1 MSNGRTPIGERI
13 ACNVCFWCTRLG
25 YIDTMNA
32 FRKVLLIAARS
43 QHSMW
48 LVVFVFGL
56 NYSIE
61 TLETCSLKWFLSCL
75 SLCMIWFIMENF
87 LSSYRCTHSMESQ
100 KTCCITLKYIQFRC
114 PTERQRNEPFQSNLA
129 HFECLNSRKIIIF
142 RIYRYKLQRSNAFK
156 CICFFVPKIDANW
169 FNWDAWHTLNFRN
182 W

>member
-1 MSNGRTPIGERI
+1 MQ
-13 ACNVCFWCTRLG
+13 C
-25 YIDTMNA
+25 
-32 FRKVLLIAARS
+32 VLLVYSTWIYRHYECFSKSASHCRSLSALYVIGSFCIRPKLFTWNARNL
-43 QHSMW
+43 
-48 LVVFVFGL
+48 LVKMISVVPV
-56 NYSIE
+56 
-61 TLETCSLKWFLSCL
+61 

>member
-1 MSNGRTPIGERI
+1 MQ
-13 ACNVCFWCTRLG
+13 C
-25 YIDTMNA
+25 
-32 FRKVLLIAARS
+32 VLLVYSTWIYRHYECFSKSASHCRSLSALYVIGSFCIWPKLFTWNARNL
-43 QHSMW
+43 
-48 LVVFVFGL
+48 LVKMISVVPV
-56 NYSIE
+56 
-61 TLETCSLKWFLSCL
+61 

-129 HFECLNSRKIIIF
+129 LFKCLTSRKIIIF

>member
-1 MSNGRTPIGERI
+1 MQ
-13 ACNVCFWCTRLG
+13 C
-25 YIDTMNA
+25 
-32 FRKVLLIAARS
+32 VLLVYSTWIYRHYECFSKSASHCRSLSALYVIGSFCIQPKLFTWNARNL
-43 QHSMW
+43 
-48 LVVFVFGL
+48 LVKMISVVPV
-56 NYSIE
+56 
-61 TLETCSLKWFLSCL
+61 

>member
-1 MSNGRTPIGERI
+1 MQ
-13 ACNVCFWCTRLG
+13 C
-25 YIDTMNA
+25 
-32 FRKVLLIAARS
+32 VLLVYSTWIYRHYECFSKSASHCRSLSALYVIGSFCIQPKLFTWNARNLLFKMIS
-43 QHSMW
+43 
-48 LVVFVFGL
+48 VVPV
-56 NYSIE
+56 
-61 TLETCSLKWFLSCL
+61 

>member
-1 MSNGRTPIGERI
+1 MQ
-13 ACNVCFWCTRLG
+13 C
-25 YIDTMNA
+25 
-32 FRKVLLIAARS
+32 VLLVYSTRIYRHYECFSKSASHCRSLSALYVIGSFCIWPKLFTWNARNL
-43 QHSMW
+43 
-48 LVVFVFGL
+48 LVKMISVVPV
-56 NYSIE
+56 
-61 TLETCSLKWFLSCL
+61 

-129 HFECLNSRKIIIF
+129 LFECLNSRKIIIF